1 MDQPAPAP
9 TLGTAPLLLIAVGAV
24 ALLLVLI
31 MKFRLHAFVA
41 LILVSVLTAL
51 AGGLPISELLDTLL
65 DGFGSTLAEVAL
77 LVGLGAMLGKL
88 LEVTG
93 GAQVLADSLISRFG
107 EQRAPLALGVASL
120 LFGFPIFFD
129 AGFVILLPII
139 FTVARRFGGSLLLYA
154 LPAAGALAMMHAFV
168 PPHPGPVGAGNLL
181 GADIGMLVVAGL
193 VVGLP
198 TWFVS
203 SYLFSRWI
211 GHRIDLPVPDVFGS
225 GPRATGDGPG
235 DGDHDQEPGDGGA
248 TVARTRTETPVR
260 VPAFGTVLT
269 LLLLP
274 LVLILFNTGLNTLGT
289 YGVVPEDATWVVALS
304 LIGETPIAL
313 LVTLLVAIVVLAR
326 ERFSRDEVEELLNS
340 SLGPIC
346 AIILITGAGGMFG
359 EVLQATGIG
368 TALTESL
375 SALGLPVIVA
385 AFVIALCLRVAQGS
399 ATVALL
405 TTAALIAPAVTTGG
419 MSSFDVALVVIAIAA
434 GATALSHVNDSGFWL
449 VGRFLGMDVPTTLR
463 TWTVMV
469 TLIGETPIALLVT
482 LLVAIVVLAR

>member
-1 MDQPAPAP
+1 VDQPTP

-24 ALLLVLI
+24 ALLLLLI
-31 MKFRLHAFVA
+31 MRFRLHAFVA
-41 LILVSVLTAL
+41 LILVSVLTGVAT
-51 AGGLPISELLDTLL
+51 GLPVADLVDTLL

-107 EQRAPLALGVASL
+107 ERRAPLALGVASL

-154 LPAAGALAMMHAFV
+154 LPSAGAFAVMHAFV

-181 GADIGMLVVAGL
+181 GADVGLLVVAGL
-193 VVGLP
+193 LVGLP
-198 TWFVS
+198 TWFLS

-211 GHRIDLPVPDVFGS
+211 GRRIDLPVPDVFGRGS
-225 GPRATGDGPG
+225 DRGGEAGPATR
-235 DGDHDQEPGDGGA
+235 DGDEESGDGGPVA
-248 TVARTRTETPVR
+248 ARTVTESPVR
-260 VPAFGTVLT
+260 APSFGTVIT

-274 LVLILFNTGLNTLGT
+274 LVLILFNTGLNTLST
-289 YGVVPEDATWVVALS
+289 YGVVPEDATWVAALS

-313 LVTLLVAIVVLAR
+313 LITLLVAIVVLAR

-359 EVLQATGIG
+359 EVLQASGIG
-368 TALTESL
+368 TALTDSL

-405 TTAALIAPAVTTGG
+405 TTAALVAPAVATSG
-419 MSSFDVALVVIAIAA
+419 MSSFDVALVVIAIA
-434 GATALSHVNDSGFWL
+434 GGSTALSHVNDSGFWL
-449 VGRFLGMDVPTTLR
+449 VGRFLGMDVATTLR
-463 TWTVMV
+463 TWTVME
-469 TLIGETPIALLVT
+469 TLIGVISFLIAAALSLV
-482 LLVAIVVLAR
+482 V